1 MEEFKIFF
9 DDLLGP
15 KYFSIENDDES
26 ISFIPMSQ
34 KSPVYQAYYIPD
46 NICNVYEN
54 ILGDDLILEHNYIY
68 LDDRW
73 QKNLKD

>member
-1 MEEFKIFF
+1 MEEFKLFF
-9 DDLLGP
+9 DELLGP

-34 KSPVYQAYYIPD
+34 KHPVYQAYYIPD
-46 NICNVYEN
+46 NICKVYEN
-54 ILGDDLILEHNYIY
+54 ILGDDLVLEHNYVY

-73 QKNLKD
+73 QKGN